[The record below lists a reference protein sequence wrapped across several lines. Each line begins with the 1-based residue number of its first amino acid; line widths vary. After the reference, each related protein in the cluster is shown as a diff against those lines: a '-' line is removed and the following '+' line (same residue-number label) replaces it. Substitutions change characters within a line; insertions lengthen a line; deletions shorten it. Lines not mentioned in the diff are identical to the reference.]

1 MRIPAKALLASCLAA
16 GVSLAAMPPALAGT
30 VSVTFVDAPAY
41 HDAGETALD
50 RDTNLAALAVHLQA
64 MGQRLLPANQALK
77 IDVLDVDLAGTVRTS
92 ARTGA
97 NIRVLRSGADWPRI
111 HLRYT
116 VEADGKPLRQA
127 DEWVSDMT
135 YANGITSGYRDSHTL
150 FYEKRMLDRWFKE
163 RFVDGRAPVG

>member
-1 MRIPAKALLASCLAA
+1 MRILATPLSASCFAAALLLAGA
-16 GVSLAAMPPALAGT
+16 PPALAGT
-30 VSVTFVDAPAY
+30 VSVTFVEAPGY
-41 HDAGETALD
+41 HDAGETTLD
-50 RDTNLAALAVHLQA
+50 RDANLAALAGHLQA
-64 MGQRLLPANQALK
+64 LGQRLLPASQVLK
-77 IDVLDVDLAGTVRTS
+77 IEVLDVDLAGTVRTS

-135 YANGITSGYRDSHTL
+135 YAQGITSGYRESQAL
-150 FYEKRMLDRWFKE
+150 FYEKRMLDRWFRE
-163 RFVDGRAPVG
+163 RIVDGRAPAG

>member
-1 MRIPAKALLASCLAA
+1 MRIPATALLASCLAA
-16 GVSLAAMPPALAGT
+16 GMSFAGVSPALTGT
-30 VSVTFVDAPAY
+30 VEVTFINSPGY
-41 HDAGETALD
+41 HDAGETTLERDANLD
-50 RDTNLAALAVHLQA
+50 ALARHLRA
-64 MGQRLLPANQALK
+64 LAQRLLPANQVLK
-77 IDVLDVDLAGTVRTS
+77 VEVLDVDLAGTVRTS

-116 VEADGKPLRQA
+116 VEADGKPLRQG

-135 YANGITSGYRDSHTL
+135 YANGITSGYRDSQAL

-163 RFVDGRAPVG
+163 RFVDGRAPAG